1 MSDVRSS
8 EKESMPTVASVVDAR
23 RGMRLDLE
31 DRANL
36 QRDSDALRR
45 LATTLAT
52 AGSDATDADRHK
64 TLI

>member
-1 MSDVRSS
+1 
-8 EKESMPTVASVVDAR
+8 
-23 RGMRLDLE
+23 MRLDLE